1 MHDILNLN
9 SLGASLLYSL
19 MGVIIFWI
27 CFIVIDKITPYNLW
41 KNIVEDRNQALAT
54 VVAAMCISIAIIIAA
69 SIAG

>member
-1 MHDILNLN
+1 MHDILNLS

-19 MGVIIFWI
+19 MGVAIFWI

-54 VVAAMCISIAIIIAA
+54 IVAAMSISIAIIIAA